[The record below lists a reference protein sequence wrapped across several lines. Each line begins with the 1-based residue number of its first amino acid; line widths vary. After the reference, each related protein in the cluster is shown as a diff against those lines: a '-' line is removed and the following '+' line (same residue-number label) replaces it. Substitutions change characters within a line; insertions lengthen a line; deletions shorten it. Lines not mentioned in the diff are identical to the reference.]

1 MQQIYDSIGNY
12 SEDEKFKEQ
21 VKNQMKSSFRRS
33 PDSSNKY
40 NMPSDNTNM
49 SFNNES
55 LLINK
60 ELKFNT
66 ISKQNGMKIDSGQSS
81 NSKQGM
87 KNDESI
93 QLLDQYIQLDPSLRQ
108 LMERKQE
115 IL

>member
-1 MQQIYDSIGNY
+1 
-12 SEDEKFKEQ
+12 
-21 VKNQMKSSFRRS
+21 MKSSFRRS

-66 ISKQNGMKIDSGQSS
+66 ISKQNGMKIDSG
-81 NSKQGM
+81 
-87 KNDESI
+87 
-93 QLLDQYIQLDPSLRQ
+93 
-108 LMERKQE
+108 
-115 IL
+115 